1 VRGREICDLLQIAQ
15 GADGTFAEPRPS
27 LLPEDAQ
34 HCNSL
39 NRQHAPKSGE
49 EAGAGWGNISDAAP
63 RSGLT
68 RHVTPGSILYTAWVN
83 NMLLG
88 RARLAIAPSG

>member
-1 VRGREICDLLQIAQ
+1 MRSPTDSPW
-15 GADGTFAEPRPS
+15 ADGTFAEPQPS
-27 LLPEDAQ
+27 LLPADAQ
-34 HCNSL
+34 HCNSPTG
-39 NRQHAPKSGE
+39 NTRPEIGGRS
-49 EAGAGWGNISDAAP
+49 GAGWGNISDAAP